1 MHHLDEPHLKQFSA
15 RVLGEAVEPSLPVR
29 SLLRGF
35 RAGLPSGEQV
45 AAEVARRIPG
55 INILKEGEIIDGPHK
70 DILKNPKYGFRNNTP
85 LWYYILKE
93 AELEKVEVK
102 DHKPQYGLS
111 LGPVGSY
118 IVADTMIGAL
128 VADRDSYVWSAG
140 YPAWQPTLEG
150 VSAGEG
156 KSMANLLALVSSADD
171 TEDNCDQ
178 P

>member
-1 MHHLDEPHLKQFSA
+1 M
-15 RVLGEAVEPSLPVR
+15 
-29 SLLRGF
+29 
-35 RAGLPSGEQV
+35 
-45 AAEVARRIPG
+45 
-55 INILKEGEIIDGPHK
+55 
-70 DILKNPKYGFRNNTP
+70 
-85 LWYYILKE
+85 KE

>member
-1 MHHLDEPHLKQFSA
+1 MRQPRQEGVVPAHRPLEV
-15 RVLGEAVEPSLPVR
+15 RVVVIGSL
-29 SLLRGF
+29 
-35 RAGLPSGEQV
+35 E
-45 AAEVARRIPG
+45 RRQ
-55 INILKEGEIIDGPHK
+55 
-70 DILKNPKYGFRNNTP
+70 
-85 LWYYILKE
+85 E